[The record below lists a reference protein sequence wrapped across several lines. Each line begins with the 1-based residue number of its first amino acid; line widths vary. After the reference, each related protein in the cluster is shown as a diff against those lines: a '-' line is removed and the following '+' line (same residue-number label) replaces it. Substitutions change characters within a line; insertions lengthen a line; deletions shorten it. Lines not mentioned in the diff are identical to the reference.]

1 MDRHRVL
8 AAYRLGF
15 ALLALVAVIA
25 QFAHGAGRDTFSPV
39 NFLSFFTI
47 QSNLLAVVALTITGV
62 RALRGQPSDTVL
74 LRALATFCMT
84 TTGIV
89 YVTLLRGLE
98 DTLQTPIPWINTVLH
113 YVMPVVVFLDWVL
126 DRPRPALPFTR
137 ALLVLIYPIAWV
149 VYSLVRG
156 AIVGWYPYPF
166 LDVDALGY
174 AEVLLTCLV
183 LAVAMVV
190 LVWVLARITRLA
202 PKDAPV
208 PLS

>member
-1 MDRHRVL
+1 MDRRLVL

-15 ALLALVAVIA
+15 ALLALVAVVA
-25 QFAHGAGRDTFSPV
+25 QFAHGARRDDFSPV

-47 QSNLLAVVALTITGV
+47 QSNLLAIAALTLTGV
-62 RALRGQPSDTVL
+62 RALRGQPSEAVL

-98 DTLQTPIPWINTVLH
+98 DTLQTPVPWINTVLH
-113 YVMPVVVFLDWVL
+113 YVMPVVVLLDWVG
-126 DRPRPALPFTR
+126 DRPRPPLPSRR
-137 ALLVLIYPIAWV
+137 ALLVLGYPVAWV

-174 AEVLLTCLV
+174 AEVLLTCAV
-183 LAVAMVV
+183 LAVAMVA
-190 LVWVLARITRLA
+190 LVWVLARITHLGIE
-202 PKDAPV
+202 DAPA
-208 PLS
+208 SS